1 MSLYPIEILY
11 DAVIARFAL
20 EGPVVSQLFGWR
32 EPSRAK
38 ISESRIVWIPGD
50 PRGVVGALVPAAKID
65 SPYRTLATLAEL
77 FTVELGAV
85 DPSAP
90 ENERAQYHATRV
102 LFDLWFRAAHH
113 ALPGRIQIQAME
125 WETRRTERRYGA
137 LLRVVVAVD
146 AVIPD
151 APPSSSDGLV
161 SLTSD
166 ADGTRAEGTVELL
179 DVEEPIETRDETP
192 LLNQA
197 PTISALDG
205 DSLETGTLLVCAFG
219 AWFSADSVAPLSFAY
234 QWLRD
239 GTPIAGATAS
249 AYELVELDEGTTI
262 SCDVVASND
271 AGASIPARSNAL
283 EVP

>member
-1 MSLYPIEILY
+1 MSLYPIETLF
-11 DAVIARFAL
+11 DAVSARFAL
-20 EGPVVSQLFGWR
+20 EGPAVVQSFGWR
-32 EPSRAK
+32 EPARAK
-38 ISESRIVWIPGD
+38 ISDLRIVWIPGD
-50 PRGVVGALVPAAKID
+50 PRGVVGVLGPAAKID
-65 SPYRTLATLAEL
+65 SPYRSLATLAEL

-90 ENERAQYHATRV
+90 EDERRQYHATRV

-125 WETRRTERRYGA
+125 WDTRRSERRYGA

-151 APPSSSDGLV
+151 APPSTWDELL

-166 ADGTRAEGTVELL
+166 TDGTRAEGTVELL
-179 DVEEPIETRDETP
+179 DVEEPIQTRDETP
-192 LLNQA
+192 LLDQA
-197 PTISALDG
+197 PTISAFDNDPLVV
-205 DSLETGTLLVCAFG
+205 GTLLACAFG
-219 AWFSADSVAPLSFAY
+219 AWFSADSVAPISFAY

-249 AYELVELDEGTTI
+249 TYELVELDEGTTI
-262 SCDVVASND
+262 TCDVVASNA
-271 AGASIPARSNAL
+271 AGASLPARSNAL

>member
-1 MSLYPIEILY
+1 VSLYPIEVLY
-11 DAVIARFAL
+11 DAVVARFAL
-20 EGPVVSQLFGWR
+20 EGPASVSQSFGWR
-32 EPSRAK
+32 EPARAK

-50 PRGVVGALVPAAKID
+50 PRGVVGVLGPAAKID

-77 FTVELGAV
+77 FTVELGAA
-85 DPSAP
+85 DPAAP
-90 ENERAQYHATRV
+90 ENERAPY
-102 LFDLWFRAAHH
+102 RAAHH

-125 WETRRTERRYGA
+125 WDTRRSERRYGA

-151 APPSSSDGLV
+151 APPSTWDELL

-166 ADGTRAEGTVELL
+166 TDGTRAEGTVELL
-179 DVEEPIETRDETP
+179 DVEEPIQTRDETP
-192 LLNQA
+192 LLDQA
-197 PTISALDG
+197 PTISAFDNDPLVV
-205 DSLETGTLLVCAFG
+205 GTLLACAFG
-219 AWFSADSVAPLSFAY
+219 AWFSADSVAPISFAY

-249 AYELVELDEGTTI
+249 TYELVELDEGTTI
-262 SCDVVASND
+262 TCDVVASNA
-271 AGASIPARSNAL
+271 AGASLPARSNAL

>member
-1 MSLYPIEILY
+1 MSLYPIEVLF
-11 DAVIARFAL
+11 DAVAARFAL
-20 EGPVVSQLFGWR
+20 EGPAVAQSFGWR
-32 EPSRAK
+32 EPARAK

-50 PRGVVGALVPAAKID
+50 PRGVVGALGPAAKID
-65 SPYRTLATLAEL
+65 SPYRSLATLAEL

-90 ENERAQYHATRV
+90 EDERRQYHATRV

-125 WETRRTERRYGA
+125 WDTRRSERRYGA

-151 APPSSSDGLV
+151 APPSTWDELL

-179 DVEEPIETRDETP
+179 DVEEPIQTRDRTP
-192 LLNQA
+192 LVRIA
-197 PTISALDG
+197 PNVVAGGALVP
-205 DSLETGTLLVCAFG
+205 GTTLQCSPG
-219 AWFSADSVAPLSFAY
+219 AWHSAESEGALSYAY
-234 QWLRD
+234 QWLRG
-239 GTPIAGATAS
+239 GTPIAGATS
-249 AYELVELDEGTTI
+249 DLYELVELDEGATI
-262 SCDVVASND
+262 QCDVVASND
-271 AGASIPARSNAL
+271 AGASLPARSNAL

>member
-1 MSLYPIEILY
+1 MSLYPIEVLY

-20 EGPVVSQLFGWR
+20 EGPVVSQCFGWR

-50 PRGVVGALVPAAKID
+50 PRGVVGALGPAAKID

-102 LFDLWFRAAHH
+102 LFDAWFRAAHH

-151 APPSSSDGLV
+151 APPTSAAGLV
-161 SLTSD
+161 SLTSED
-166 ADGTRAEGTVELL
+166 DGTRAEGTVELL
-179 DVEEPIETRDETP
+179 DVEEPIETRDRTP
-192 LLNQA
+192 LAHVA
-197 PTISALDG
+197 PSIAAG
-205 DSLETGTLLVCAFG
+205 GVLEAGTTLLCSPG
-219 AWFSADSVAPLSFAY
+219 TWHSADSEGALVYAY

-239 GTPIAGATAS
+239 GAAIAGATS
-249 AYELVELDEGTTI
+249 SLYELVELDGFATI
-262 SCDVVASND
+262 ECDVVASND